1 MLRNVGKEHSNSFN
15 VDKTKER
22 NNIYNRRID
31 KEIKNLKE
39 SKLIDN
45 ENVYITLN
53 ENNNVDEDNDTHNC
67 DNIKKNKY
75 LYLLETFNEK
85 YFLNKNFF
93 FKNFINHVKIL
104 KSNQTTSFYTNQNE
118 NWPSIFAELSKYNT
132 YKNSLCPF
140 FNIYELLRF
149 RGIFADFS
157 SFLKEI
163 SYFLE
168 IFEVFKNEFMKEQN
182 SFNVSSTNK
191 AVKSYSE
198 REAKEKK
205 EEEQDEFNF
214 FTNIFFEILYKDF
227 TNHLR
232 NVQSEIINKILYSNE
247 FEKEYFYNTFSVFFH
262 KYYSIKESIVYSFFI
277 FDDYPFSKPCV
288 NLDHLPFCLLKKKSQ
303 EKLTGD
309 KYNKRNILNLLL
321 SEKKW
326 VPKITIENL
335 FEESQKFVHTLFF
348 YYQYK
353 IYLLYYYMSKHNIFF
368 RFFENNCEINF
379 ETHSLVY
386 SYVHNVDRQL
396 ATHIHKKKK
405 KNYSNLLYRINN
417 CECINQDFILYK
429 FFYTYKKLKSKNY
442 QVKGTPSSSFTRAER
457 KKRYEYYIYFFF
469 LIFVFL
475 LPQLIKSL
483 YIYRTSEIINYL
495 NLSNSASLTF
505 QEDKQNTSVNNHPL
519 FYAYIKLLKKITNN
533 ENTKGENTHNS
544 SSLSNGGENAE
555 ENEQRKATFN
565 HSNKKKKNENG
576 TIIDEEKGT
585 NDQQAVRGEEKGK
598 SEQNL
603 MNGEEKLRNE
613 QIHLSSVDRGS
624 ARVNTRLSDGE
635 GGAINLLLIITMLS
649 VTEFLFFSLGVIY
662 NLKLLRKKF
671 EHNNFVIN
679 ICSSVLILYNPI
691 LFCGNTNYVV
701 VLSIGL
707 LFWSINF
714 ILLKK
719 MFLSVIIYVVSIYMN
734 IANITYVFPFLC
746 IYVYIKSRCIIK
758 RGSQFKG
765 IFKNRFE
772 ASKYIFIYLL
782 IFVMESYFLM
792 YILCDEQFYWYRNL
806 RNCFNFFTSHFD
818 STEKVF
824 MQYRQSKNLVHTVT
838 TIFSSSNTLINHYR
852 VVTYAPFIITII
864 FNYFFVVNTVN
875 KLYSSFIVSSIVFL
889 LTWWTHLSCTY
900 LLTFLLVLLLL
911 FINILG
917 SSSLFLNILFSS
929 YIIITDE
936 NFNFYIFAL
945 TIVYFLFHIY
955 LMSPSSNFIQNI
967 NYQAKIGAHL
977 IAHIFNY
984 LLTNIVH
991 LYETSIKSFVSSFVI
1006 MLFSSSSSSIIT
1018 LPNEKDIQEI
1028 VQKKEIQKKIIFCL
1042 YSHLSHDY
1050 LIIPLSYFSA
1060 FLFLMLGSLKLCFP
1074 RVSIKFAVF
1083 ILKLFI
1089 LLSLL
1094 TILLIFYTKR
1104 KKFRKFDF
1112 LSIPHS
1118 AYKTTFPLQRSKKF

>member
-321 SEKKW
+321 SEK
-326 VPKITIENL
+326 N
-335 FEESQKFVHTLFF
+335 
-348 YYQYK
+348 
-353 IYLLYYYMSKHNIFF
+353 
-368 RFFENNCEINF
+368 
-379 ETHSLVY
+379 
-386 SYVHNVDRQL
+386 
-396 ATHIHKKKK
+396 
-405 KNYSNLLYRINN
+405 
-417 CECINQDFILYK
+417 
-429 FFYTYKKLKSKNY
+429 
-442 QVKGTPSSSFTRAER
+442 
-457 KKRYEYYIYFFF
+457 
-469 LIFVFL
+469 
-475 LPQLIKSL
+475 L

-624 ARVNTRLSDGE
+624 ARE
-635 GGAINLLLIITMLS
+635 
-649 VTEFLFFSLGVIY
+649 
-662 NLKLLRKKF
+662 
-671 EHNNFVIN
+671 
-679 ICSSVLILYNPI
+679 LY
-691 LFCGNTNYVV
+691 
-701 VLSIGL
+701 
-707 LFWSINF
+707 
-714 ILLKK
+714 
-719 MFLSVIIYVVSIYMN
+719 
-734 IANITYVFPFLC
+734 
-746 IYVYIKSRCIIK
+746 
-758 RGSQFKG
+758 
-765 IFKNRFE
+765 
-772 ASKYIFIYLL
+772 
-782 IFVMESYFLM
+782 
-792 YILCDEQFYWYRNL
+792 
-806 RNCFNFFTSHFD
+806 
-818 STEKVF
+818 
-824 MQYRQSKNLVHTVT
+824 T
-838 TIFSSSNTLINHYR
+838 T
-852 VVTYAPFIITII
+852 
-864 FNYFFVVNTVN
+864 
-875 KLYSSFIVSSIVFL
+875 
-889 LTWWTHLSCTY
+889 
-900 LLTFLLVLLLL
+900 
-911 FINILG
+911 
-917 SSSLFLNILFSS
+917 
-929 YIIITDE
+929 
-936 NFNFYIFAL
+936 
-945 TIVYFLFHIY
+945 
-955 LMSPSSNFIQNI
+955 
-967 NYQAKIGAHL
+967 
-977 IAHIFNY
+977 
-984 LLTNIVH
+984 
-991 LYETSIKSFVSSFVI
+991 
-1006 MLFSSSSSSIIT
+1006 
-1018 LPNEKDIQEI
+1018 
-1028 VQKKEIQKKIIFCL
+1028 
-1042 YSHLSHDY
+1042 
-1050 LIIPLSYFSA
+1050 
-1060 FLFLMLGSLKLCFP
+1060 
-1074 RVSIKFAVF
+1074 
-1083 ILKLFI
+1083 
-1089 LLSLL
+1089 
-1094 TILLIFYTKR
+1094 
-1104 KKFRKFDF
+1104 
-1112 LSIPHS
+1112 
-1118 AYKTTFPLQRSKKF
+1118 

>member
-348 YYQYK
+348 YY
-353 IYLLYYYMSKHNIFF
+353 H
-368 RFFENNCEINF
+368 
-379 ETHSLVY
+379 
-386 SYVHNVDRQL
+386 
-396 ATHIHKKKK
+396 
-405 KNYSNLLYRINN
+405 
-417 CECINQDFILYK
+417 
-429 FFYTYKKLKSKNY
+429 
-442 QVKGTPSSSFTRAER
+442 
-457 KKRYEYYIYFFF
+457 
-469 LIFVFL
+469 
-475 LPQLIKSL
+475 L

-701 VLSIGL
+701 
-707 LFWSINF
+707 
-714 ILLKK
+714 
-719 MFLSVIIYVVSIYMN
+719 
-734 IANITYVFPFLC
+734 
-746 IYVYIKSRCIIK
+746 
-758 RGSQFKG
+758 
-765 IFKNRFE
+765 
-772 ASKYIFIYLL
+772 
-782 IFVMESYFLM
+782 
-792 YILCDEQFYWYRNL
+792 QFYWYRNL